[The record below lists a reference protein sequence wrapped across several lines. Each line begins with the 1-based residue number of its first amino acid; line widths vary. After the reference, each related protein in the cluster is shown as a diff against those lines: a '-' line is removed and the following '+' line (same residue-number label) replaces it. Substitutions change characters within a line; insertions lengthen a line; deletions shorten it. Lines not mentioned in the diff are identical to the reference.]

1 MSPTNHPKNPKSN
14 KKLKKI
20 TVVIPALNEEKAIRR
35 VLKSIPSEKLKKM
48 GYETEV
54 MVIDNVS

>member
-1 MSPTNHPKNPKSN
+1 MET

-20 TVVIPALNEEKAIRR
+20 TVVIPALNEQKAIRR
-35 VLKSIPSEKLKKM
+35 VLKSIPIKKLKEI

-54 MVIDNVS
+54 MVIDNIS